1 MNRFTRRISAGLS
14 TAALLLGGFTVAQEL
29 RAQEESMAAAQLMAW
44 PDLLSRPLPKAT
56 KRISFGTEAHQFA
69 DLWLPEGEGPF
80 PVVLMVHGGCWQTDI
95 ADLSIMNY
103 ISEDL
108 RTRGIAVWNIEYR
121 GVDRPGGGYPGSF
134 QDVAAAADALR
145 TFGKEYPLKLNRIVA
160 LGHSAGGHL
169 AFWLAA
175 RQDLPKDSPLRTKK
189 PLRLASAISI
199 GGLPDLEATLTR
211 QDNVCEAAP
220 IIAMTGE
227 ASPERPNIYADTSPA
242 ALPANKVRQIV
253 INGDH
258 DRVAPPRT
266 AFAYKALMTGKG
278 QKLREVIV
286 PNTGHVE
293 LIAPGTAA
301 WSQIVGAIE
310 GEFKRK

>member
-1 MNRFTRRISAGLS
+1 MAT
-14 TAALLLGGFTVAQEL
+14 LLLGGGFSLQEL
-29 RAQEESMAAAQLMAW
+29 RAEQDQAAAAKLMAW
-44 PDLLSRPLPKAT
+44 PDLLGRPLPKAT
-56 KRISFGTEAHQFA
+56 KRITFGSEAHQFA
-69 DLWLPEGEGPF
+69 DLWLPEGKGPF

-121 GVDRPGGGYPGSF
+121 GVDRPAGGYPGSF

-145 TFGKEYPLKLNRIVA
+145 TYGKEYPLKLNRIVA

-199 GGLPDLEATLTR
+199 GGLPDLEATR
-211 QDNVCEAAP
+211 AREDNVCEAAP
-220 IIAMTGE
+220 IIAMAGE
-227 ASPERPNIYADTSPA
+227 PSRERPNIYSDTSPA

-253 INGDH
+253 INGDR
-258 DRVAPPRT
+258 DRVAPPPT

-301 WSQIVGAIE
+301 WSQIVEAVE